1 MSIEIIIFS
10 RSYLRNRT
18 TFFMEKKCVRCDE
31 FLPNSRYKVVH
42 DFLVHYE
49 SGKDV
54 FEEKPL
60 TYTTFGEI
68 RKYEITF

>member
-1 MSIEIIIFS
+1 
-10 RSYLRNRT
+10 
-18 TFFMEKKCVRCDE
+18 MEKKCVRCNE
-31 FLPNSRYKVVH
+31 ILSKNRYKVIH

-49 SGKDV
+49 AGKDG

-68 RKYEITF
+68 RKYEITFTMLKN

>member
-1 MSIEIIIFS
+1 MNF
-10 RSYLRNRT
+10 YLT
-18 TFFMEKKCVRCDE
+18 AD
-31 FLPNSRYKVVH
+31 KVVH
-42 DFLVHYE
+42 DFLVHYD